1 MIRLHWSTDIYLQ
14 RFRSLS
20 LPYQRACIDYDFK
33 IILWWHVSCNVAGA
47 KASARG
53 TSTRRSTRCSTRR
66 ARRCPAVSARA
77 SHPLDALDGRLTRR
91 KRRQYHPPS
100 ASHPGHSVTWNTLA
114 MAYCQYVNIALYCL
128 VFGALAFAVVEMYVL
143 FFFGST
149 IPNYYETELVSF
161 MSKFLMKSNQI
172 QYIIINYRL
181 LKVIIFVT
189 IIFLNHAKFICQ

>member
-1 MIRLHWSTDIYLQ
+1 MAVPTHR
-14 RFRSLS
+14 RVG
-20 LPYQRACIDYDFK
+20 YDFK

-77 SHPLDALDGRLTRR
+77 SHPLDGRLTRR

-114 MAYCQYVNIALYCL
+114 WHIATMWILHCTVWFL
-128 VFGALAFAVVEMYVL
+128 EHSLSLSSKCMF

-149 IPNYYETELVSF
+149 IPNYETELVSF

-172 QYIIINYRL
+172 QYIIINHRL
-181 LKVIIFVT
+181 LRVIIFVT